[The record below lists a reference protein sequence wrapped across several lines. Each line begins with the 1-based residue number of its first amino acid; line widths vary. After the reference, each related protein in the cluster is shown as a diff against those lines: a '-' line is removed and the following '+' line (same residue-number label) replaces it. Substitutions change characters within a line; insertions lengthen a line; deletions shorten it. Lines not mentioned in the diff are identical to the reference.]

1 MDADRYLA
9 HWTCRRNIISRF
21 DHLFRSNYRFLGETT
36 LVSFSFLYGTRPTC
50 LFVHAAKDSTT
61 FFLPLR
67 VSELQNPP
75 ASAIHEASR
84 PSKKKPP
91 MAIITTS
98 LTRFNFLVSDSMLVG
113 PIHTV
118 LKLPDDT
125 DCQTDAPTLIAFV

>member
-1 MDADRYLA
+1 MSPGAANPVEYASAFLEVGKPFHPLSLA
-9 HWTCRRNIISRF
+9 HMRNIISRF

-98 LTRFNFLVSDSMLVG
+98 LTRFNFLVSDSM
-113 PIHTV
+113 IQHRAWS
-118 LKLPDDT
+118 
-125 DCQTDAPTLIAFV
+125 QA

>member
-1 MDADRYLA
+1 MSPGAANPVEYASAFLEVGKPFHPLSLA
-9 HWTCRRNIISRF
+9 HIEEP
-21 DHLFRSNYRFLGETT
+21 SNT
-36 LVSFSFLYGTRPTC
+36 
-50 LFVHAAKDSTT
+50 
-61 FFLPLR
+61 
-67 VSELQNPP
+67 NPP